1 MSRAEVFFDSS
12 ALFAGVVS
20 ATGAARAM
28 LLLSEAGVLIQVI
41 VSEQVIAETER
52 NVAGKLPRALPYYR
66 EALRSGAVKI
76 VNDPTREE
84 VTQCRGIIAHQA
96 DVPIVVAAMKANVDY
111 LVTLDRRHFLDDPE
125 VARRSGLRVGSLGD
139 CLAWV
144 RNLAG

>member
-20 ATGAARAM
+20 ATGAARAL

-76 VNDPTREE
+76 V
-84 VTQCRGIIAHQA
+84 Q
-96 DVPIVVAAMKANVDY
+96 
-111 LVTLDRRHFLDDPE
+111 
-125 VARRSGLRVGSLGD
+125 D
-139 CLAWV
+139 CE
-144 RNLAG
+144 